1 MWSIIIII
9 FKVLSKDFKT
19 GILATNIWPK
29 SENLGT
35 WFEITFVRFYICN
48 LIWLEI
54 FESKPVT
61 CDRWSLCSNSNP
73 NMDFGIWFWVFLIQ
87 QTCEKNVQWST
98 IWLKNIQPNQIKYV
112 KRAWKAIFETIE
124 ISIFKVSLTKIWKF
138 GHLIWNHVWT
148 FIHM

>member
-9 FKVLSKDFKT
+9 FKVLSKDFKD

-61 CDRWSLCSNSNP
+61 CDHWSLCSNSNP
-73 NMDFGIWFWVFLIQ
+73 NMDF
-87 QTCEKNVQWST
+87 
-98 IWLKNIQPNQIKYV
+98 
-112 KRAWKAIFETIE
+112 
-124 ISIFKVSLTKIWKF
+124 SIYF
-138 GHLIWNHVWT
+138 WT
-148 FIHM
+148 FFNSTNLLKRRSMFYNFTQKYPTKSDQICKKHEKLFWKQSKSAFSKFHLNT